1 MSFTIEA
8 PRGPAERR
16 IRFMSMEELDVILKK
31 QIRNR
36 PMLNIAWFLSAT
48 AAALLL
54 LIIGSVGGSAQS
66 DTAPVDHLE
75 VALWPEYDRPAM
87 LVIYRFELAEDTA
100 LPATVALPVPAAAGQ
115 PTAIAW
121 LGSDGTL
128 YDAAFTSESAGEWLI
143 VQIEMPEARTGQIEF
158 YSDMDFADTR
168 RSFLFEWPDG
178 FELGGMSY
186 EVQEP
191 VSATDLRVNPAPD
204 REGPGAF
211 GLNYLTGDLGPQP
224 AEGVTAISVTYEK
237 STPALSVEALRPLGE
252 ISTPADLQS
261 GNLDLLPW
269 LLAAAG
275 IVALGGGVYYLAFRQ
290 RLAPQ
295 RAPRRRRKRGT
306 DVELEASTVYCHQC
320 GAAAGISDVYCRQC
334 GTQLRRK

>member
-1 MSFTIEA
+1 MSPDKRLVCYTPLKEA
-8 PRGPAERR
+8 DLTP
-16 IRFMSMEELDVILKK
+16 K
-31 QIRNR
+31 QQLTAR
-36 PMLNIAWFLSAT
+36 PMLRIARLCLAM
-48 AAALLL
+48 AAVLLL
-54 LIIGSVGGSAQS
+54 LALGSARVFAQTA
-66 DTAPVDHLE
+66 TAPIDHLE

-87 LVIYRFELAEDTA
+87 LVIYRFELAADTP
-100 LPATVALPVPAAAGQ
+100 LPARVGLPVPAAAGQ

-128 YDAAFTSESAGEWLI
+128 YEAAYTSESVGDWLI

-158 YSDMDFADTR
+158 YSDMDFAGTS

-211 GLNYLTGDLGPQP
+211 GLNYQTAELGPQP
-224 AEGVTAISVTYEK
+224 ADGTLAISVTYEK
-237 STPALSVEALRPLGE
+237 SSPGLSVEALQPLGQV
-252 ISTPADLQS
+252 STPVGLQS
-261 GNLDLLPW
+261 DNPNLLPW
-269 LLAAAG
+269 LLLAAG
-275 IVALGGGVYYLAFRQ
+275 IAALGGGGYYFASR
-290 RLAPQ
+290 RRPAPQ
-295 RAPRRRRKRGT
+295 RVPRRRRKSGT
-306 DVELEASTVYCHQC
+306 EVELEASIVYCHQC

-334 GTQLRRK
+334 GTQLRK